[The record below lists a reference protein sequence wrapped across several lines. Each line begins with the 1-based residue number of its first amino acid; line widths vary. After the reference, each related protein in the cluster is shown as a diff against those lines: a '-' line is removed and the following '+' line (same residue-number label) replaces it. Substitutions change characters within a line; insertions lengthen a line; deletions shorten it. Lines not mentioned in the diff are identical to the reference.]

1 MFKFK
6 KSKKELDITDA
17 INRKKATITIGGKPV
32 VIEAFKL
39 AKALELINVLGKM
52 PDLIKLASADLP
64 AFNRILLAH
73 LPQVLAFC
81 VPQAK
86 GINPDDITLT
96 EFADLILAV
105 WAVNDME
112 RIVSNFTTAV
122 QSMPKVTQVLATS
135 PKS

>member
-6 KSKKELDITDA
+6 KSKKDLDITDA

-39 AKALELINVLGKM
+39 AKALELINILGKM

-81 VPQAK
+81 VPQAN

-122 QSMPKVTQVLATS
+122 QSMPKVTQALASS

>member
-39 AKALELINVLGKM
+39 SKALELINIIGKT
-52 PDLIKLASADLP
+52 PDLIKLATADLP

-81 VPQAK
+81 VPQAN

-112 RIVSNFTTAV
+112 RILANFTTAV
-122 QSMPKVTQVLATS
+122 QSIPKATQALAS
-135 PKS
+135 SQKL

>member
-39 AKALELINVLGKM
+39 AKALELINILGKM

>member
-39 AKALELINVLGKM
+39 AKALELINILGKM

-81 VPQAK
+81 VPQANW
-86 GINPDDITLT
+86 INPDDITLT

-105 WAVNDME
+105 WSVNDME

>member
-6 KSKKELDITDA
+6 KSKKDLDITDA
-17 INRKKATITIGGKPV
+17 INRKRATITIGGKPV

-39 AKALELINVLGKM
+39 AKALELINILGKM

-81 VPQAK
+81 LPNAK
-86 GINPDDITLT
+86 DINPDDITLT